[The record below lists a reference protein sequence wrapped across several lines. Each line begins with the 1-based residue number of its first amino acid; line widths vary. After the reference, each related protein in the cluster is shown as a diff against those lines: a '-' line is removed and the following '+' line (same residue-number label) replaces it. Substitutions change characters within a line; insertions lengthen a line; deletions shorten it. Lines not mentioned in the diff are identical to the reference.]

1 MQTLLKISV
10 LLCLA
15 LLSIAVISSCSKED
29 LVETDNELR
38 PYFQLFA
45 DEAAE
50 RGIVVDYQ
58 AERIEGL
65 LQDITIPDVLGQCF
79 RNVDKPRKVIIDRAT
94 WNESDEARK
103 RFLIFHELGHCFL
116 DRGHTDDKIGDEC
129 VSIMHSNTQ
138 LCPDFELT
146 VANRKQYLDE
156 LFEGE

>member
-1 MQTLLKISV
+1 MQTLLKISAIISLV
-10 LLCLA
+10 LLGIA
-15 LLSIAVISSCSKED
+15 LLSSCSKED
-29 LVETDNELR
+29 LVETDPELQ

-45 DEAAE
+45 DEAEE

-65 LQDITIPDVLGQCF
+65 LQNITVRDVLGQCF
-79 RNVDKPRKVIIDRAT
+79 RNVDKPRKVIIDIGA
-94 WNESDEARK
+94 WNESNEARK
-103 RFLIFHELGHCFL
+103 RFLIYHELGHCFL
-116 DRGHTDDKIGDEC
+116 DRGHRDDKIGDEC

-146 VANRKQYLDE
+146 DDNRKQYLDE